1 MLRKKSSVNFIKNK
15 KHQYPLLFATF
26 FFGIAACVVVV
37 FIFIIL
43 TLQKLPSPENFGERA
58 INQTTKLYDRTGKFL
73 IYEIHGNEK
82 RTVIPFSEIPKIVK
96 QATLAAEDND
106 FYTQPAFDWKAI
118 IRAMWNNIKSGKIT
132 QGGST
137 ITQQLVKKTLLSDER
152 TYTRK
157 IKELILSIQLESK
170 YSKDDIF
177 GFYLN
182 QIPYGSTA
190 YGIESA
196 AQLYFNKSAKD
207 LSISDAAILASMI
220 KAPSYYS
227 PWGDQKQE
235 LFIRRDYVI
244 SRMEELGYISKNAAE
259 LSKKEKP
266 SFAPPSLGKI
276 FAPHFALFVRDYL
289 IQKYGESL
297 VTSGGL
303 KVITTLDTKLQTLAE
318 QVVRDGAEKNEKMY
332 GGTNAAL
339 VAEDPKTGQLL
350 ALVGSKDYFGDPEP
364 KGCTPGVNCL
374 FDGNFNVA
382 IQGKRQPGSALKPF
396 VYLTAF
402 SKGYSPKTVLFDVE
416 TEFDTRGISEYSYR
430 PENFDGTFRGPV
442 FMEQALAQSLNVPA
456 VKTLYLVGID
466 SVIKTLSSFGITT
479 LKDKSRYGLTLTL
492 GGGEVRPVELLR
504 AYSVLSQE
512 GVLHEQSV
520 ILRVETANGEILEEY
535 QDKNERVFDDIYI
548 KEINSILSS
557 QELRSPTFQSSL
569 GLTTFDGYDVALKTG
584 TTQDY
589 RDAWAFG
596 YTPNLVVGVWAGNND
611 NTAMHSQGSSIL
623 AAIPMW
629 NSFLKDALQQFEP
642 EYFNKI
648 EMPTLPE
655 KPMLN
660 SEWRTSYGIHSIL
673 HFINKDDPQGPIP
686 TKPWNDSQYQNWED
700 AVIAWAKGSGLP
712 LKQVGSPSSFSGPI
726 GISYIEPKTGS
737 FLRSP
742 FTVRAKILSPNIELQ
757 QVELYI
763 NKVKIQSFTISGNA
777 YLFSY
782 NYSAPLET
790 QNTFEIK
797 AKNISGNE
805 TSIST
810 IIYRSQN

>member
-1 MLRKKSSVNFIKNK
+1 MKNK

-26 FFGIAACVVVV
+26 FFGIIACVVVV
-37 FIFIIL
+37 FVFIVL
-43 TLQKLPSPENFGERA
+43 MLQKLPSPENFGERA
-58 INQTTKLYDRTGKFL
+58 VNQTTKLYDRTGKFL
-73 IYEIHGNEK
+73 IYEIHGDEK
-82 RTVIPFSEIPKIVK
+82 RTVIPFSEIPEVVK
-96 QATLAAEDND
+96 QATLAAEDSD
-106 FYTQPAFDWKAI
+106 FYHQPAFDWKAI
-118 IRAMWNNIKSGKIT
+118 VRAMWNNIRSGKIT

-157 IKELILSIQLESK
+157 IKELILAIQLESK
-170 YSKDDIF
+170 YSKDEIF

-196 AQLYFNKSAKD
+196 AQLYFNKSAKN

-227 PWGDQKQE
+227 PWGNQKQE
-235 LFIRRDYVI
+235 LLTRRDYVL
-244 SRMEELGYISKNAAE
+244 SRMEELGYINKNIAE
-259 LSKKEKP
+259 LSKKERP
-266 SFAPPSLGKI
+266 VFAPPSLGKI
-276 FAPHFALFVRDYL
+276 FAPHFALAVRDYL
-289 IQKYGESL
+289 VQKYGETL

-303 KVITTLDTKLQTLAE
+303 KVTTTLDTKLQTLAE
-318 QVVRDGAEKNEKMY
+318 EVVKDGAKKNSELY

-339 VAEDPKTGQLL
+339 IVEDPKTGQLL

-364 KGCTPGVNCL
+364 NGCTPGVNCL

-382 IQGKRQPGSALKPF
+382 LQGKRQPGSALKPF

-402 SKGYSPKTVLFDVE
+402 SKGYSPKTILFDVE
-416 TEFDTRGISEYSYR
+416 TEFDTRGIPEYSYR
-430 PENFDGTFRGPV
+430 PENFDGEFRGPV

-456 VKTLYLVGID
+456 VKTLYLVGLD
-466 SVIKTLSSFGITT
+466 SIIKNLSSFGITT

-492 GGGEVRPVELLR
+492 GGGEVRPVELLK

-512 GVLHEQSV
+512 GVLHEQSM
-520 ILRVETANGEILEEY
+520 ILRVETANGETLEEY
-535 QDKNERVFDDIYI
+535 KDKNERVFDESYTR
-548 KEINSILSS
+548 EINSILSS
-557 QELRSPTFQSSL
+557 KELRSPTFQASL
-569 GLTTFDGYDVALKTG
+569 GLTTLDGYDVALKTG

-596 YTPNLVVGVWAGNND
+596 YTPNLVVGVWAGNNN

-629 NSFLKDALQQFEP
+629 NTFLKDALPQFEP
-642 EYFNKI
+642 EYFNKN
-648 EMPTLPE
+648 EPSPLPE

-660 SEWRTSYGIHSIL
+660 GEWKTSYGIHSIL
-673 HFINKDDPQGPIP
+673 YFVDKNNPTGPIP
-686 TKPWNDSQYQNWED
+686 TNPWNDFQYQNWEA
-700 AVIAWAKGSGLP
+700 AVSAWARGSGLS
-712 LKQVGSPSSFSGPI
+712 LKQSVTSYSFSGPI
-726 GISYIEPKTGS
+726 GVSYIEPKTGS

-742 FTVRAKILSPNIELQ
+742 FTIRAKIVSPSIELQ
-757 QVELYI
+757 QVELYV
-763 NKVKIQSFTISGNA
+763 NKNKIQSFPVSGNA
-777 YLFSY
+777 YVFSY

-790 QNTFEIK
+790 QNTFEIR

-805 TSIST
+805 ASAST